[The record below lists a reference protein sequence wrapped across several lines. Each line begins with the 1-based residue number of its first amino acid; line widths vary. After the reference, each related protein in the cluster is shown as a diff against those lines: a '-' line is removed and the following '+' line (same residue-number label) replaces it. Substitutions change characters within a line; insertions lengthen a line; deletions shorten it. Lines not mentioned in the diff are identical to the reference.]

1 MGNFEIEKEHVIVG
15 TAGHIDHGKTSLV
28 KALTGIDADTLPEE
42 KSRGMTIELGFV
54 FMEIPEYEKQ
64 IVFIDVPGHEKFVKT
79 MAAGASNID
88 AALLVI
94 AADEGISVQ
103 TREHFDILQLLGVET
118 GLIALTKSDLVDA
131 EMLSLVKEE
140 VSNYVKGTFL
150 EGAPIIS
157 VSSVTGVGVAEIKPV
172 LMEIGRKVRKRRDTG
187 FFRMPVDRVFTMHG
201 FGTVIAG
208 TILSGEVQ
216 VGDKVEIFSE
226 GIIARVRGIQVHNQ
240 SRDKSNIGKR
250 TALNLLDVKKEELR
264 RGQCAARP
272 GSLTPTQRL
281 DTELRLLSNYGKD
294 LKNRERIRL
303 HVGTDEIIARLVLLG
318 KGKILPGEQG
328 FVQFVLESPTVAL
341 PGDRFVIRTFSPL
354 MTIGG
359 GKILDPTPLKHKRFD
374 REVLEGLERLEGSFT
389 DAVEQLFIKASFEP
403 QGVLDIIRS
412 VGGREHEIGEAV
424 QELFGEGKLVK
435 IGPEKEEKYIHRSSY
450 ASLAERLLDF
460 LKNYFQNFPYRMFM
474 PLSDL
479 RSQFLKLS
487 DSQTFLTILND
498 LVAKEIVLKKDAQL
512 SLAAHELKLKPKE
525 QQLSDRIERIFKSA
539 EFAPP
544 LEDEV
549 CRELSLEEPFFKK
562 MMRSLYDQEKLV
574 RLNPKVTYHADSL
587 KAAREVV
594 LDHIQ
599 KKGSI
604 TIAELRDRL
613 NLSRKYAQAVLEHFD
628 QIGLTERK
636 EDKHVLK

>member
-1 MGNFEIEKEHVIVG
+1 MGNFEMEKEHVIVG

-54 FMEIPEYEKQ
+54 FMKIPEYEKQ

-103 TREHFDILQLLGVET
+103 TREHFDILQLLGIET
-118 GLIALTKSDLVDA
+118 GLIALTKSDLVDT

-140 VSNYVKGTFL
+140 ISNFVKGTFL
-150 EGAPIIS
+150 EGAPIIP
-157 VSSVTGVGVAEIKPV
+157 VSSMTGAGVTKIKSE
-172 LMEIGRKVRKRRDTG
+172 LLEIGRKVRKRQDTG

-208 TILSGEVQ
+208 TVLSSEVH
-216 VGDKVEIFSE
+216 VGDKVEIFPDK
-226 GIIARVRGIQVHNQ
+226 IIARVRGIQVHNQ
-240 SRDKSNIGKR
+240 SREISNIGKR
-250 TALNLLDVKKEELR
+250 TALNLLDVRKEELR

-281 DTELRLLSNYGKD
+281 DTDLRLLSSYGKD

-303 HVGTDEIIARLVLLG
+303 HVGTDELIARVVLLG
-318 KGKILPGEQG
+318 KVSMHPGEQD

-341 PGDRFVIRTFSPL
+341 PGDRFIIRTFSPL

-359 GKILDPTPLKHKRFD
+359 GKILDATPQKHKRFD
-374 REVLEGLERLEGSFT
+374 REVLEGLGRLEGNFT
-389 DAVEQLFIKASFEP
+389 DIVEQLVIKASFEP
-403 QGVLDIIRS
+403 QQVLDLVRS
-412 VGGREHEIGEAV
+412 VGGREGEVREAV
-424 QELFGEGKLVK
+424 QKLAGEGKLVK
-435 IGPEKEEKYIHRSSY
+435 IGLEKEEKYLHSNSFVGLY
-450 ASLAERLLDF
+450 EKLVGLLT
-460 LKNYFQNFPYRMFM
+460 NYFQNFPYRMFM

-487 DSQTFLTILND
+487 DSQTFLTILD
-498 LVAKEIVLKKDAQL
+498 YLVAKKIVLKKDAQV
-512 SLAAHELKLKPKE
+512 SLAEHKLKLEPKE
-525 QQLSDRIERIFKSA
+525 QQLSDRIEWIFKST

-544 LEDEV
+544 LEDDV
-549 CRELSLEEPFFKK
+549 CRELGLEEPFFKK
-562 MMRSLYDQEKLV
+562 IMRSLYDQEKLV
-574 RLNPKVTYHADSL
+574 RLNPKVSYHVDSL
-587 KAAREVV
+587 KAAREIV
-594 LDHIQ
+594 LDQIQ

-613 NLSRKYAQAVLEHFD
+613 NLSRKYAQAVLEYFD
-628 QIGLTERK
+628 QIGLTKRK
-636 EDKHVLK
+636 EDRHELK

>member
-1 MGNFEIEKEHVIVG
+1 MGNFEMEKEHMIVG

-88 AALLVI
+88 AALLVV

-103 TREHFDILQLLGVET
+103 TREHFDILHLLGIET

-131 EMLSLVKEE
+131 ERLSLVKEE
-140 VSNYVKGTFL
+140 VSNFVKGTFL
-150 EGAPIIS
+150 EDAPIIPI
-157 VSSVTGVGVAEIKPV
+157 SSVTGAGVDEIKSV
-172 LMEIGRKVRKRRDTG
+172 LLEIGRKIRKRQDTG

-201 FGTVIAG
+201 FGPVIAG

-216 VGDKVEIFSE
+216 VGDKVEIFPDK
-226 GIIARVRGIQVHNQ
+226 IIARVRGVQVHNQ
-240 SRDKSNIGKR
+240 SKEKSNIGKR
-250 TALNLLDVKKEELR
+250 TALNLLDVRKEELR

-281 DTELRLLSNYGKD
+281 DTELRLLSSYGKD

-303 HVGTDEIIARLVLLG
+303 HVGTDEIIARVVLLG
-318 KGKILPGEQG
+318 NERMQSGEQG

-341 PGDRFVIRTFSPL
+341 PGDCFVIRTFSPL
-354 MTIGG
+354 ITIGG
-359 GKILDPTPLKHKRFD
+359 GKILDATPQKHKRFD
-374 REVLEGLERLEGSFT
+374 REVLEGLERFEGSFT
-389 DAVEQLFIKASFEP
+389 DIVEQLFIKASFEP
-403 QGVLDIIRS
+403 QGVLDIVRS
-412 VGGREHEIGEAV
+412 VGGREDEVREAI
-424 QELFGEGKLVK
+424 QKLSGEGKLIK
-435 IGPEKEEKYIHRSSY
+435 IGPEKEEKHLHRSSY
-450 ASLAERLLDF
+450 VSLAEKLVGVLT
-460 LKNYFQNFPYRMFM
+460 NYFQNFPYRLFM
-474 PLSDL
+474 PLADL

-487 DSQTFLTILND
+487 DSRTFLTILDD
-498 LVAKEIVLKKDAQL
+498 LLSKKIVLKKEAQL
-512 SLAAHELKLKPKE
+512 SLAEHELKLKPKE
-525 QQLSDRIERIFKSA
+525 QQFSDRIERIFKST

-544 LEDEV
+544 LEDDI
-549 CRELSLEEPFFKK
+549 CRELELEEPFFKK
-562 MMRSLYDQEKLV
+562 IMRSLYDQEKLV

-587 KAAREVV
+587 KAAREIVV
-594 LDHIQ
+594 DHIQ
-599 KKGSI
+599 RRGGI

-613 NLSRKYAQAVLEHFD
+613 NLSRKYAQAVLEYFD
-628 QIGLTERK
+628 QIGLTKRK